1 MNCFA
6 YPILCYVMSEENKYA
21 WFYSYIKSKKKKR
34 QNKNRRMETGI
45 KSVFI
50 RGRESWGSRKMSKE
64 SQLSDNGW

>member
-1 MNCFA
+1 MPGFIHIQN
-6 YPILCYVMSEENKYA
+6 L
-21 WFYSYIKSKKKKR
+21 KKKK